1 MHILKRQVFVPG
13 LVAPDWHQP
22 ATDCN
27 AMPGAQSDRRRPSLV
42 LLYFSP
48 ALRFLIPSP
57 SPKLGARLLPDGNPK
72 MHDTVTAGPT
82 SIPDS
87 NAAEGDE
94 LVAFAE
100 CELIGINNAMMLVIN
115 RRNGNQL
122 IMAPQVVEGLKTC
135 SNFDTLAGH
144 AAHLASTRPELNG
157 NQAMAASVLENL
169 KGAGMLLRAAEI
181 RTSLA
186 QPAPR
191 QLPPTRVFIITCDR
205 PAAVE
210 RLLESM
216 LRNAQLS
223 RHDAL
228 FLVDD
233 SRVQAN
239 RDANSEA
246 VARFNLR
253 SPRELFYLGVQ
264 AQQQLMSGLVQAL
277 PAHTAGVHFL
287 LDPGPWQGEK
297 TYGRSR
303 NLCLLMSVGYRALV
317 MDDDILCQAVLPPLA
332 DTGVGIGSGGMR
344 QAAFYGSEQALL
356 AAGEPAGF
364 DPLSGHASL
373 LGSNLGHALQAAN
386 NGPLA
391 ATQLHQVNAAL
402 ANVLTAESPVL
413 VTQCGSLGDPGTGG
427 VHWASN
433 LGDDSVKR
441 LLAAPMGMTAALEQR
456 TCWLGS
462 SRPNFFKMPFM
473 SQLTGLDNSRL
484 LPPYFPAFRGEDL
497 LFGAMLVAMHHHSVS
512 LEYPWSVPHLPLEQ
526 RRFNLTDPFAS
537 GGGIVLFARYLTEH
551 IDYRDTTDPEHHLR
565 SLAQDALRMAAR
577 TDAALLLDY
586 RAELARG
593 HADALYNMQAQYAR
607 TEQFG
612 SAEWLAYLQRGIAEL
627 QQALAASQSVTG
639 VAGVAENATEAELLG
654 AFRKMALGFAA
665 ALAGWVEIRETASAL
680 ASELIDSRKLLPR

>member
-1 MHILKRQVFVPG
+1 MMDDK
-13 LVAPDWHQP
+13 D
-22 ATDCN
+22 
-27 AMPGAQSDRRRPSLV
+27 
-42 LLYFSP
+42 
-48 ALRFLIPSP
+48 
-57 SPKLGARLLPDGNPK
+57 
-72 MHDTVTAGPT
+72 TAGAT
-82 SIPDS
+82 GIPDS
-87 NAAEGDE
+87 NAAGSDE
-94 LVAFAE
+94 LVAFAD

-115 RRNGNQL
+115 RRNGSQL

-135 SNFDTLAGH
+135 TSFDTLAGH
-144 AAHLASTRPELNG
+144 AAQLASTRPELNG
-157 NQAMAASVLENL
+157 NQAMAASVLDNL
-169 KGAGMLLRAAEI
+169 RDAGMLLRAEEI
-181 RTSLA
+181 RARLA

-216 LRNAQLS
+216 LRNGQLS

-253 SPRELFYLGVQ
+253 SAREMFYLGAQ
-264 AQQQLMSGLVQAL
+264 AQQELLSGLVQAL
-277 PAHTAGVHFL
+277 PAHAAGVRFL
-287 LDPGPWQGEK
+287 LDPELWQGKK

-303 NLCLLMSVGYRALV
+303 NLCLLLSVGYRALV
-317 MDDDILCQAVLPPLA
+317 MDDDILCQAMLPPLT

-373 LGSNLGHALQAAN
+373 LGSNLGYALQAAN
-386 NGPLA
+386 NGALA
-391 ATQLHQVNAAL
+391 TAQLLQVNAAL

-427 VHWASN
+427 AHWAMN

-441 LLAAPMGMTAALEQR
+441 LLAAPQGMTAALEKR
-456 TCWLGS
+456 ICWLGS

-512 LEYPWSVPHLPLEQ
+512 LEYPWSVPHLPLEHRSFDLQ
-526 RRFNLTDPFAS
+526 TPIAS
-537 GGGIVLFARYLTEH
+537 GGGIALFARYLTEH

-593 HADALYNMQAQYAR
+593 HADALYAMQGQYAR

-612 SAEWLAYLQRGIAEL
+612 SAEWLAYLQRGITEV

-639 VAGVAENATEAELLG
+639 IAGIPENATEAQLLG
-654 AFRKMALGFAA
+654 EFREMALGFAA
-665 ALAGWVEIRETASAL
+665 ALAGWVKIREAASAL
-680 ASELIDSRKLLPR
+680 ASALISSRKLLPR